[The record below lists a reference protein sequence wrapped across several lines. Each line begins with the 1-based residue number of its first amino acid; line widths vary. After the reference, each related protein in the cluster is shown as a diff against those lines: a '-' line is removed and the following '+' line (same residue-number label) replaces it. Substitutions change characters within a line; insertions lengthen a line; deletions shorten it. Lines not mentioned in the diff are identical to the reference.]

1 MVSVPEPRR
10 TAAGE
15 DSAFDHVLAAAQRG
29 DEDAFADLW
38 RELQPRLLRFLRA
51 RGADRAFVDAETVA
65 GETWLQVARDLP
77 KFTGDYGAF
86 RGWVYAIARNR
97 LIDAQ
102 RAEGRRPSV
111 ALQDAM
117 VATLAALDD
126 VESQAQ
132 ANEELSEVLIRL
144 KSLPDGQ
151 RDVLLLRVV
160 AGLSVEETAKALGRR
175 PGTVRVLAHRGLKT
189 LQAQMQAISGGPDV
203 T

>member
-1 MVSVPEPRR
+1 MMSVPEPRQ
-10 TAAGE
+10 TPAGE
-15 DSAFDHVLAAAQRG
+15 DSQFDLILLAAQGG

-38 RELQPRLLRFLRA
+38 RELQPRLLRFLRS

-77 KFTGDYGAF
+77 KFSGDYPAF
-86 RGWVYAIARNR
+86 RGWLYAIARNR

-102 RAEGRRPSV
+102 RAEARRPSV
-111 ALQDAM
+111 ALHDAM
-117 VATLAALDD
+117 TATLAALDD
-126 VESQAQ
+126 VESVAQ
-132 ANEELSEVLIRL
+132 DNAELSEVLVRL
-144 KSLPDGQ
+144 KSLPEGQ

-175 PGTVRVLAHRGLKT
+175 PGTVRVLAHRGLKA
-189 LQAQMQAISGGPDV
+189 LQVQMQATAGGSDA